1 MKDFSTLLYTSTLG
15 IPLCFNLPKKAAFSA
30 EPSRTGHYR
39 EHHTG
44 SLCWRLWKEKRR
56 GEIRGERKRG
66 TLSFPFLLTRLL
78 RI

>member
-1 MKDFSTLLYTSTLG
+1 MKDFSTLLYTSTLR

-39 EHHTG
+39 EHHKG
-44 SLCWRLWKEKRR
+44 SLRWRRWKEKRR
-56 GEIRGERKRG
+56 GKFRGEGRRG
-66 TLSFPFLLTRLL
+66 ILSLPFFLTRPL